1 MTEISAANTSPLSH
15 ASMLETF
22 TSPREV
28 LNLSASTRWR
38 GFSSKSAAISLVEQY
53 SIEKFVFQKGVSDEV
68 VLNVD
73 VLSPGT

>member
-1 MTEISAANTSPLSH
+1 MLQK
-15 ASMLETF
+15 LETF

-38 GFSSKSAAISLVEQY
+38 GFVSKSAAISLVEQY
-53 SIEKFVFQKGVSDEV
+53 SIENLFFEKGVSDEV